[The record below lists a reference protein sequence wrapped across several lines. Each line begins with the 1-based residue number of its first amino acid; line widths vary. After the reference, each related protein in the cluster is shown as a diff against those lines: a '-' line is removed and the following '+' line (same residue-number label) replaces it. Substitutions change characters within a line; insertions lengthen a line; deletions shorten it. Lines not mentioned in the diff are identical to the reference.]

1 MFSNDTDSSIS
12 LLSHP
17 KGAHLHTPAR
27 KVRSIKNQ
35 PVVNANKKYER
46 VLSAKSTKTGKA
58 KSSKAADPDAG
69 DENSP
74 HDDIMFIARCLAD
87 PLGEITPESCGLS
100 ADFNGDGIVDLE
112 DLRDVLA
119 HQFTIYSPEEL
130 APLWPTMIDDAMAHW
145 PPIQPS
151 STDGRRH
158 LSNNVQQLEHI
169 VPAWTNEHREL
180 QPTCGLGVS
189 GRFGK
194 GDKNNDPSHNWTND
208 YPYDP
213 DFELNIFEAAGSFI
227 WYATYFYGIPVF
239 FAGQGWT
246 EAAAAW
252 IHYTTGLG
260 TPRETDYEVAYN
272 EDSYIKA
279 AVDQEIEEVKRAVK
293 ELHGDEGSFEFYST
307 KTRAVSSDAAGE
319 YQAVLGGHQI
329 WSSGTVSYDQDACL
343 LQVDITIKAEDFYDF
358 NVWDGSYGDMFVN
371 LIPGAFASLGWA
383 IPFITTGQISRTE
396 TIDLNCCKDEDCG
409 DSTEFDC
416 ECNLCTAQCPTQQN
430 AGGYGRFQQFTV
442 DLHKTQGV
450 FQVYYQMYTIPDQLK
465 IYYEGVPVFS
475 TGGLVSGSRT
485 VDVSYGSATSTATT
499 VTVEVDAP
507 DQDTA
512 WVVSVSCPP

>member
-1 MFSNDTDSSIS
+1 M
-12 LLSHP
+12 LLKTLALVALS
-17 KGAHLHTPAR
+17 ATVAE
-27 KVRSIKNQ
+27 S
-35 PVVNANKKYER
+35 R
-46 VLSAKSTKTGKA
+46 VLSAKTTKSAKA
-58 KSSKAADPDAG
+58 KSSKSGPNPQDG
-69 DENSP
+69 IIS
-74 HDDIMFIARCLAD
+74 IARCLAD
-87 PLGEITPESCGLS
+87 PLGEMTPESCGLS
-100 ADFNGDGIVDLE
+100 ADFNGDGVADLG
-112 DLRDVLA
+112 DLRDVIA

-145 PPIQPS
+145 PPVQPS
-151 STDGRRH
+151 SDAGRRR
-158 LSNNVQQLEHI
+158 LSNNVQELDHLHF

-194 GDKNNDPSHNWTND
+194 GSKDNDPSRTWPND
-208 YPYDP
+208 YPFDP
-213 DFELNIFEAAGSFI
+213 DFELNIFEAAGSFA
-227 WYATYFYGIPVF
+227 WYTTYFYGIPVF
-239 FAGQGWT
+239 FGGQGWT

-252 IHYTTGLG
+252 IHYTTGFG
-260 TPRETDYEVAYN
+260 SPRETDYEVAYD

-293 ELHGDEGSFEFYST
+293 ALHGDEGSFEFYSIE
-307 KTRAVSSDAAGE
+307 TRGVGSDAGGE

-329 WSSGTVSYDQDACL
+329 WSSGTVSYDKSACV

-358 NVWDGSYGDMFVN
+358 NVWDGSNSDMFVN
-371 LIPGAFASLGWA
+371 LIPGSFAALGWA
-383 IPFITTGQISRTE
+383 TPYITTGQISRTE

-450 FQVYYQMYTIPDQLK
+450 FQVYYEMYRIPDQLK
-465 IYYEGVPVFS
+465 IYYEGASVFS

-485 VDVSYGSATSTATT
+485 VNVSYGSDTSTSTT

-507 DQDTA
+507 DEDTA